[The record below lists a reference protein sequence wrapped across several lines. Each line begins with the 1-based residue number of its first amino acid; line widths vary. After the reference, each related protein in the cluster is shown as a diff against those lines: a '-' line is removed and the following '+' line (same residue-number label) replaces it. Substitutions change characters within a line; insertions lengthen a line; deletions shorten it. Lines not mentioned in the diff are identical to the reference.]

1 MVPMIGFEAA
11 EEHSIHGML
20 ERFRGEGF
28 LIGGL
33 DHIEKT
39 PMPGYDG
46 KVVPRRVGADRVRM
60 RMYLSQCTPFTVAH
74 ELAHVADMAVRRQD
88 SLDNLS
94 CAMPAHWHLAYK
106 MSSEYYANR
115 VACRF
120 TDGDGCLTA
129 FKSDAAGMMTAAR
142 RKDWGNALVYYALLL
157 GLVHGAGQTGLEP
170 LKMLPRR
177 DPLPVRVLKGMAD
190 FRRRAESFFDGHG
203 ASQEGFGVI
212 QPMMAPTAS

>member
-1 MVPMIGFEAA
+1 MVPLIGFAA
-11 EEHSIHGML
+11 GEERDIHEML
-20 ERFRGEGF
+20 ARFRGEGF

-39 PMPGYDG
+39 AMPGYDG
-46 KVVPRRVGADRVRM
+46 KVVPRRIGADRVGM
-60 RMYLSQCTPFTVAH
+60 RMYLALCTPFTVAH

-106 MSSEYYANR
+106 MSSEYFANR

-120 TDGDGCLTA
+120 VDGDSCFAA
-129 FKSDAAGMMTAAR
+129 FKSDAAGLMTAAR
-142 RKDWGNALVYYALLL
+142 RKDWGNVLIFYALLL
-157 GLVHGAGQTGLEP
+157 GLAHGAGQTGLEP
-170 LKMLPRR
+170 LKMLPAR

-190 FRRRAESFFDGHG
+190 FRRRAEGFFDGHA
-203 ASQEGFGVI
+203 ASQDGFGVI